1 MNAKEEGLKT
11 FTTRVRQLMLSY
23 KALREENASLKKQ
36 VAVRDEEISGLQQ
49 RVERLSRDYD
59 LLKTAKMMQ
68 IIADGD
74 IEEARKRLNKLIRNV
89 SKSLALLNGQV

>member
-23 KALREENASLKKQ
+23 KALRDENASLKKQ

-59 LLKTAKMMQ
+59 LLKTARMMQ
-68 IIADGD
+68 ITDGD
-74 IEEARKRLNKLIRNV
+74 VEEARKRLNKLIRNV

>member
-59 LLKTAKMMQ
+59 LLKTARTMQ
-68 IIADGD
+68 ITDGD
-74 IEEARKRLNKLIRNV
+74 VEEARKRLNKLIRNV

>member
-1 MNAKEEGLKT
+1 MDAKEEVLKT

-23 KALREENASLKKQ
+23 KELKGENASLKKQ

-59 LLKTAKMMQ
+59 LLKTARMMQ
-68 IIADGD
+68 ITDGD
-74 IEEARKRLNKLIRNV
+74 VEEARKRFNKLIRNV

>member
-1 MNAKEEGLKT
+1 MDAREQVLKT

-23 KALREENASLKKQ
+23 KELKGENASLKKQ

-59 LLKTAKMMQ
+59 LLKTARMMQ
-68 IIADGD
+68 ITDGD
-74 IEEARKRLNKLIRNV
+74 VEEARKRLNKLIRNV